1 MKNTTLI
8 AALCLLLFACKKSSN
23 NPTPSPGQNQLVSIH
38 IYSPSIPSL
47 TIDTFVYDGSR
58 NMIRAGYVE
67 FDSVIAGT
75 PYIDSGSYYF
85 TFNSG
90 SHIPASYRL
99 FWSKEILL
107 PDLPVLEDE
116 THGFLYDNQNRL
128 VGDTLLVNR
137 VSTNTVDAMT
147 WYTYAG
153 TSVVGATGD
162 TPDSI
167 DITDSLVFNGAGNL
181 IREAD
186 YNGPLSAPYDTS
198 SFTISNYSTYPNPL
212 YNSTNA
218 LNIGIFLLNNGIVD
232 AASKNL
238 PADNIAKWNID
249 TFGRVTS
256 SIGTDGTVTTY
267 TYN

>member
-1 MKNTTLI
+1 MKNITLI
-8 AALCLLLFACKKSSN
+8 AVLCLLLFACKKSSN
-23 NPTPSPGQNQLVSIH
+23 NPSPSPGQNQLVSIH
-38 IYSPSIPSL
+38 IYSPSIQML
-47 TIDTFVYDGSR
+47 TIDTFVYDGNR
-58 NMIRAGYVE
+58 NMIRAGYAAY
-67 FDSVIAGT
+67 DSGGGVT
-75 PYIDSGSYYF
+75 YIDSGSYYF

-90 SHIPASYRL
+90 SNIPASYRL
-99 FWSKEILL
+99 IWSKEILL
-107 PDLPVLEDE
+107 PGPPELEDE
-116 THGFLYDNQNRL
+116 THGLLYDGQNRL
-128 VGDTLLVNR
+128 IGDTLLVNR
-137 VSTNTVDAMT
+137 VAANTIDAMT

-153 TSVVGATGD
+153 TSIVGATGD

-167 DITDSLVFNGAGNL
+167 DITDSLVFNSAGNL

-198 SFTISNYSTYPNPL
+198 SYTISNYSTYPNPL

-238 PADNIAKWNID
+238 PTDNIATWNID

-256 SIGTDGTVTTY
+256 SIGTDGTITTY

>member
-23 NPTPSPGQNQLVSIH
+23 NPIAGPGQYQLVSIR
-38 IYSPSIPSL
+38 IYSPSIPML
-47 TIDTFVYDGSR
+47 TIDTFVYDGNR
-58 NMIRAGYVE
+58 NMIRAGYASY
-67 FDSVIAGT
+67 DSGGGIT
-75 PYIDSGSYYF
+75 YIDSGSYYF

-90 SHIPASYRL
+90 SNIPSSYRL
-99 FWSKEILL
+99 FWSKEINL
-107 PDLPVLEDE
+107 PGPPELEDE
-116 THGFLYDNQNRL
+116 THGLLYDNQNRL
-128 VGDTLLVNR
+128 TGDTLLVNR
-137 VSTNTVDAMT
+137 VAANSIDAMT

-153 TSVVGATGD
+153 TSIVGATGN

-181 IREAD
+181 IRETD
-186 YNGPLSAPYDTS
+186 INGPLSAPYDTS
-198 SFTISNYSTYPNPL
+198 SYTISNYSTYPNPL
-212 YNSTNA
+212 YNATNA

-232 AASKNL
+232 GASKNL
-238 PADNIAKWNID
+238 PGDNIAKWNID

-256 SIGTDGTVTTY
+256 SLGTDGTVTTY

>member
-8 AALCLLLFACKKSSN
+8 AALCLLLFSCKKSSN
-23 NPTPSPGQNQLVSIH
+23 NPIAGPGQYQLVSIR

-58 NMIRAGYVE
+58 NMIRAGYTSY
-67 FDSVIAGT
+67 DSGGGIT
-75 PYIDSGSYYF
+75 YIDSGSYYF

-90 SHIPASYRL
+90 SNIPSSYRL
-99 FWSKEILL
+99 FWSKEINL
-107 PDLPVLEDE
+107 PGPPELEDE
-116 THGFLYDNQNRL
+116 THGLLYDGQNRL
-128 VGDTLLVNR
+128 IGDTLLVNR
-137 VSTNTVDAMT
+137 VAAYSIDAMT

-153 TSVVGATGD
+153 TSIVGATGN

-181 IREAD
+181 IRETD
-186 YNGPLSAPYDTS
+186 INGPLAAPYDTS
-198 SFTISNYSTYPNPL
+198 SYTISNYSTYPNPL
-212 YNSTNA
+212 YNATNA

-232 AASKNL
+232 GASKNL
-238 PADNIAKWNID
+238 PGDNIAKWNID

-256 SIGTDGTVTTY
+256 SLGTDGTVTTY